1 MKEQTMKDTNLNQAN
16 LFHNFKPVKN
26 SRDFA
31 YELIDRTYETHE
43 SLLRACLS
51 YMSTDDVTD
60 MLRSNDC
67 VDCFTENYL
76 EEFGIRK
83 S

>member
-1 MKEQTMKDTNLNQAN
+1 ME
-16 LFHNFKPVKN
+16 N

-31 YELIDRTYETHE
+31 ISLIDRTYETHE

-60 MLRSNDC
+60 MLRSNEC
-67 VDCFTENYL
+67 LDCFTKDHLEN
-76 EEFGIRK
+76 FGIK
-83 S
+83 K